1 MQEEVHKRNDKYDR
15 YQDFDTL
22 FFPNIQFAKTLI
34 KVVKNNNMNNQGKQI
49 LLFYKVALTRVS
61 AAVTIQTAFRH
72 YRWRKFMPP
81 TYKFS
86 LSLIKNRAALCMQA
100 WWRSLKLT
108 RRIKFLSTLK
118 GYLHKIDSNVI
129 YMEETMYLELPRII
143 HELTEK
149 STRLAEQFIAFAFEP
164 NTRCILIRN
173 LKIERFE

>member
-1 MQEEVHKRNDKYDR
+1 
-15 YQDFDTL
+15 
-22 FFPNIQFAKTLI
+22 
-34 KVVKNNNMNNQGKQI
+34 
-49 LLFYKVALTRVS
+49 
-61 AAVTIQTAFRH
+61 
-72 YRWRKFMPP
+72 MPHS
-81 TYKFS
+81 YKFS

-100 WWRSLKLT
+100 WWRSIKLT

-173 LKIERFE
+173 LKIERFEQDLVPNWVLDDKTPNALVTEEDGVYQSHNFPMRNLILVEQLFINDLMGVFHFTDGHNVILNNVHDENGNQV